1 MDVDVILSKVLGL
14 CASLD
19 DAIESGHA
27 CDEDAV
33 YALAGMVLELDR
45 WLVEGRRP
53 PVRWRSL
60 RTPPLVLT
68 PGTASNEVL
77 PRRRHG
83 PVRRRHPRADD
94 TQLALPFA
102 VV

>member
-1 MDVDVILSKVLGL
+1 MDVDVILAKVLQL
-14 CASLD
+14 SVLLD
-19 DAIESGHA
+19 DAIEAGHG

-53 PVRWRSL
+53 PERWRAL
-60 RTPPLVLT
+60 ATPPLVLT
-68 PGTASNEVL
+68 PGTASNEVM
-77 PRRRHG
+77 PRRRHT
-83 PVRRRHPRADD
+83 PVRRRSLRTDD

-102 VV
+102 AV